1 MTDFCNDNATVAVFV
16 EQGAF
21 LCAYEREGQFLDAI
35 AKCCGLR
42 VVRPDPRD
50 NDGRTM
56 VGFPKIHLQ
65 KYADLLAANGY
76 SIME

>member
-1 MTDFCNDNATVAVFV
+1 
-16 EQGAF
+16 
-21 LCAYEREGQFLDAI
+21 
-35 AKCCGLR
+35 